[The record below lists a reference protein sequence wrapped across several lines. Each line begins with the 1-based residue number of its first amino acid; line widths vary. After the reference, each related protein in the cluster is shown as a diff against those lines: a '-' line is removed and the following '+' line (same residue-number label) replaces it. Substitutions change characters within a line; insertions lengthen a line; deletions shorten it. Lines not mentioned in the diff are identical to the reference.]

1 MNESTLVGKYLLRI
15 MGLDMGSHTIGVA
28 VSDELALTAQAEET
42 IYRESREKD
51 LKAIADLVQK
61 FDVTKIV
68 VGLPLNMSGT
78 LGIEGKKVLEFVKEM
93 RQVLTVPITT
103 WDERLSTVQASRTLL
118 EADLSRK
125 KRKRVIDK
133 LAATL
138 ILQSYLDAERIR
150 KTS

>member
-1 MNESTLVGKYLLRI
+1 